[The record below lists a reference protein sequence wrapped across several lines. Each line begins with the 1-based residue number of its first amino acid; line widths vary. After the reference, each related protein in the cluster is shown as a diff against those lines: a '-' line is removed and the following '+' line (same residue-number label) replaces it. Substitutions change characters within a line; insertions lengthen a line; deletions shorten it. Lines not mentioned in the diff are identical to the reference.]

1 MDLRKKFYS
10 LENKLNILKLN
21 DCDDSFK
28 NFKNIEDCFSQK
40 DKIKLD
46 LKNKSFRSHTAYTS
60 VLKKTCS
67 YTLV

>member
-10 LENKLNILKLN
+10 LKNKLNILKLN

-40 DKIKLD
+40 DKIKLEKND
-46 LKNKSFRSHTAYTS
+46 LLKIGGSRKKIFKSF
-60 VLKKTCS
+60 
-67 YTLV
+67 